1 MIRQMICPILFKQ
14 KERKIKVTITYS
26 LFGGVGG
33 GGESSTD
40 ETLKVSKLTE
50 VSPLMSMLSCPL
62 SCSTAL
68 VGGASL

>member
-1 MIRQMICPILFKQ
+1 MIRQMIRLNLFKQ

-26 LFGGVGG
+26 LFRGVGR

-50 VSPLMSMLSCPL
+50 VSPLMSM
-62 SCSTAL
+62 
-68 VGGASL
+68 

>member
-1 MIRQMICPILFKQ
+1 MYNNCLFTIKKKRTIRQMIRLCFFK
-14 KERKIKVTITYS
+14 KKRKIKIIITYS

-50 VSPLMSMLSCPL
+50 VSPLIFR
-62 SCSTAL
+62 
-68 VGGASL
+68 

>member
-1 MIRQMICPILFKQ
+1 MICQMIRPILFKQ
-14 KERKIKVTITYS
+14 KERKIKIIITYS

-40 ETLKVSKLTE
+40 ETLKVSRLTE
-50 VSPLMSMLSCPL
+50 ASPLISSP
-62 SCSTAL
+62 TAL

>member
-1 MIRQMICPILFKQ
+1 MIHQMICLNLFKQ

-50 VSPLMSMLSCPL
+50 VSPLMSM
-62 SCSTAL
+62 
-68 VGGASL
+68 